1 MADGFPPNYTMNLK
15 RAMLMVPIKPPPTVS
30 EPQKWSITFRDFLS
44 KCLVKDHNHRPTA
57 ADLMSV

>member
-30 EPQKWSITFRDFLS
+30 E
-44 KCLVKDHNHRPTA
+44 V
-57 ADLMSV
+57 